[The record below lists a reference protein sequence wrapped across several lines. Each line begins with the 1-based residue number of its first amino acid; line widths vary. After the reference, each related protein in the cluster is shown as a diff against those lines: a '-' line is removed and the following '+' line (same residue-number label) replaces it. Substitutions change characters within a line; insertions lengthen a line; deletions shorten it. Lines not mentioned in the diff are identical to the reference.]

1 MEKIVAN
8 IPEILAAANSITGY
22 IEQFREEK
30 AKTMQASQELSE
42 GWEGTAAQ
50 KYLERMN
57 EYTTW
62 MEQMAT
68 VLEDYPQVLKETID
82 KYQGGDH
89 W

>member
-8 IPEILAAANSITGY
+8 IPEILATANSITGY
-22 IEQFREEK
+22 IEQFRNEK
-30 AKTMQASQELSE
+30 AKTLQASQELSE

-57 EYTTW
+57 EYANW

>member
-8 IPEILAAANSITGY
+8 IPEILATANSITGY
-22 IEQFREEK
+22 IEQFRNEK
-30 AKTMQASQELSE
+30 AKTLQASQELSE

-57 EYTTW
+57 EYANW
-62 MEQMAT
+62 MEQIAT